1 MYHISNF
8 GNPMRILGITGGIGS
23 GKSVVARVFETMG
36 IPVYNTD
43 LASKEISNSSQTV
56 RAQLSD
62 KFGETIYKEGLLD
75 RTMLALLVFSKPEY
89 LKFVNSVIHPKVLFN
104 FLKWK
109 EQHTEKL
116 FIGIET
122 AVLFESGFDK
132 WVDVS
137 INIFAPI
144 ELRIQRVQKRE
155 GLDKRVILNRI
166 NNQCLDRERIH
177 KADYTIVNDN
187 QQAVLSQIENLIA
200 KLQRC

>member
-1 MYHISNF
+1 
-8 GNPMRILGITGGIGS
+8 MRILGITGGIGS

>member
-1 MYHISNF
+1 
-8 GNPMRILGITGGIGS
+8 MRILGITGGIGS

-56 RAQLSD
+56 REQLSD